1 MSEDIQQ
8 LLPNDYPPLLREIP
22 NYPLKMFIRG
32 KIPPLNFKYL
42 TVVGSRKYSPYGKQ
56 VCEHLIRGLTNYP
69 IVIVSGLAIGIDTIA
84 HKSAIDANLHT
95 IAIPGSGLDDSILY
109 PRTNVSLAL
118 EILKSNG
125 ALVSEYEPKFRATK
139 WSFPQRN
146 RIMAGISNATLLIEA
161 ANLSGSLITA
171 RLATEYN
178 RELLVV
184 PNSIFSENGKGV
196 HQFLKLG
203 AIPVTDSEDIVRAL
217 GIDFEEKQDKIFRKN
232 ISLEENLVLENLNN
246 PMVRDE
252 LIRALSM
259 ETSSA
264 NMLLSKMELSG
275 LIVEEMGLIRV
286 A

>member
-22 NYPLKMFIRG
+22 NYPLKLFVRG
-32 KIPPLNFKYL
+32 KVPPLNFKFL

-56 VCEHLIRGLTNYP
+56 ACEHLIRGLTNYP

-109 PRTNVSLAL
+109 PRSNVSLSL
-118 EILKSNG
+118 EILNSNG
-125 ALVSEYEPKFRATK
+125 ALISEYEPKFSATK

-161 ANLSGSLITA
+161 AHLSGSLITA

-184 PNSIFSENGKGV
+184 PNSIFSESSRGV

-203 AIPVTDSEDIVRAL
+203 AIPVTSSEDIVRAL
-217 GIDFEEKQDKIFRKN
+217 GIEMEERQEHISIKN
-232 ISLEENLVLENLNN
+232 ISLEEKHVLDKLNN
-246 PMVRDE
+246 PIARDK
-252 LIRALSM
+252 LIRALKM

-264 NMLLSKMELSG
+264 NMLISKMELSG
-275 LIVEEMGLIRV
+275 LIVEEMGLIRL